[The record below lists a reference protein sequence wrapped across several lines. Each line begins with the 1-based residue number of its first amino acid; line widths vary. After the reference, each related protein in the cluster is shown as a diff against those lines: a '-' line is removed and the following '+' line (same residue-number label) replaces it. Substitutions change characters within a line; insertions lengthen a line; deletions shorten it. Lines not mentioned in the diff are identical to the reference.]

1 MKVLTAP
8 NPFLSKTAK
17 PVVSWT
23 PKLQKQL
30 EQMILLLKNS
40 HDPQGVGLAATQVG
54 IDKRFFI
61 VLHKGQP
68 QVFINPKITK
78 TSTKMLS
85 DKYKHTKKRPL
96 EGCLSIPKLWGFV
109 DRPYSIILSSLHLQ
123 GLTLKAVTKTYTG
136 LNAIYIQHERDHLD
150 GILFTDHILK
160 QNGTIFIETKKGLVP
175 LNSWNQSN

>member
-1 MKVLTAP
+1 MKILTAP

-17 PVVSWT
+17 PVTSWT
-23 PKLQKQL
+23 PNLQKQL
-30 EQMILLLKNS
+30 EQMVVLLKNS
-40 HDPQGVGLAATQVG
+40 HDPQGIGLAATQVG

-61 VLHKGQP
+61 ILHKDQP

-109 DRPYSIILSSLHLQ
+109 DRPYSFTLSYSKVPTLDIVTQTFKGLH
-123 GLTLKAVTKTYTG
+123 GVA
-136 LNAIYIQHERDHLD
+136 IQHERDHLD

-160 QNGTIFIETKKGLVP
+160 QNGTIFKETKSGLTP
-175 LNSWNQSN
+175 LNS